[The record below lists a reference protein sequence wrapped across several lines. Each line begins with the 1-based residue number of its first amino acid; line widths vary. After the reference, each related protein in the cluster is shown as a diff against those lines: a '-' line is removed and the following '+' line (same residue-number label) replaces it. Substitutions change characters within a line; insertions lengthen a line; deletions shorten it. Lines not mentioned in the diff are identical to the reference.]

1 VIRWRTTVATPGAS
15 SSEPHTVTLASVGP
29 FTVTGHCYE
38 STTKTDAA
46 TYISTTETG
55 SFAQGYSSRGSEE
68 PLTAG
73 EDLQISEET
82 AEGTTATHEANFVS
96 ANDGSWS
103 ARPANGSFALDGFGD
118 QGVWLQGESGPAC
131 SFSGYLVVE

>member
-1 VIRWRTTVATPGAS
+1 
-15 SSEPHTVTLASVGP
+15 
-29 FTVTGHCYE
+29 VTGHCYE
-38 STTKTDAA
+38 ATTKTDAA

-82 AEGTTATHEANFVS
+82 AEGLTATHEARFLS
-96 ANDGSWS
+96 PNDGSWS
-103 ARPANGSFALDGFGD
+103 AMTAGGTLSLDGFGT
-118 QGVWLQGESGPAC
+118 QGVWLQGASGPAC
-131 SFSGYLVVE
+131 SFSGYLLTE